1 MSALDV
7 RVGPTGGSIDL
18 KAPKARVQGGLYVG
32 TLVGQTGSFNL
43 GDIWATGRISA
54 ATGMVALEAGG
65 VRVYAATGSDAGT
78 RGVSFRQNVTGG
90 DVQSGYAGARS
101 SLSESALV
109 SGRRWAPRDRMRLCI
124 LRRRVGGRTCASLR
138 VVCPSWLR
146 VTQVGRRS
154 PRKWRWLAGR
164 TARA

>member
-1 MSALDV
+1 M

-18 KAPKARVQGGLYVG
+18 KVPKARVQGGLYVG

-54 ATGMVALEAGG
+54 ATGMVALQDGG

-78 RGVSFRQNVTGG
+78 RGVSFRQNITGG

-101 SLSESALV
+101 SLSESTHVLE
-109 SGRRWAPRDRMRLCI
+109 G
-124 LRRRVGGRTCASLR
+124 
-138 VVCPSWLR
+138 
-146 VTQVGRRS
+146 VGRHGTGCGS
-154 PRKWRWLAGR
+154 VS
-164 TARA
+164 